1 MSQVVVLLLSSGQEV
16 IGRFDRQGGTDYT
29 MADEADVNS
38 TITLQ
43 KVRVVAPMQT
53 PDGRIQV
60 SLMPYV
66 FSNIDTD
73 VQIAS
78 SQIVGFP
85 RTVSIDMERE
95 YLSQTSGLVM
105 AQ

>member
-1 MSQVVVLLLSSGQEV
+1 MSVVVLLLASGQEI
-16 IGRFDRQGGTDYT
+16 IGSTDARTSGQYST
-29 MADEADVNS
+29 ADELDVNN
-38 TITLQ
+38 TITLA

-73 VQIAS
+73 VNIAVAH
-78 SQIVGFP
+78 IVGVASQP
-85 RTVSIDMERE
+85 SREMERE
-95 YLSQTSGLVM
+95 YLQQTTSIALT
-105 AQ
+105 

>member
-1 MSQVVVLLLSSGQEV
+1 MSQQVIVLLLASGQEV
-16 IGRFDRQGGTDYT
+16 IGRLGNTSGYT
-29 MADEADVNS
+29 VADMAGVNT
-38 TITLQ
+38 TITLE

-53 PDGRIQV
+53 PDGRINV

-78 SQIVGFP
+78 DQIVGIP
-85 RTVSIDMERE
+85 QGASVDMERE

-105 AQ
+105 AH

>member
-1 MSQVVVLLLSSGQEV
+1 MSQVITLLLASGQEI
-16 IGRFDRQGGTDYT
+16 IGRFDRTAALGYAI
-29 MADEADVNS
+29 ADEAGVNS
-38 TITLQ
+38 TITLE

-78 SQIVGFP
+78 DQIVGIP
-85 RTVSIDMERE
+85 KAVSSDMERE
-95 YLSQTSGLVM
+95 YLAQTSGLVM
-105 AQ
+105 AH